1 MTLRAMARDIHHV
14 KLLITNLILI
24 RYLTILAILRN
35 SLSLVLDGFF
45 LS

>member
-1 MTLRAMARDIHHV
+1 MTSRAMARDIHHV
-14 KLLITNLILI
+14 ELLITDPILI

-35 SLSLVLDGFF
+35 PLSLVLDGFY